1 MPAGAA
7 ARPRGGDPGRTG
19 ARRARARL
27 ALAATVALA
36 AATTVQARPA
46 RAAPHV
52 PIAGDV
58 ALDRQVAHALDA
70 LVAGDVAEA
79 TVLARSLARHH
90 PRFALGQ
97 LLHAELSATAAL
109 DGTLVGSRRA
119 WPPALTDLLLEAR
132 ARLDAVPPAGADDV
146 RPSAPPALAP
156 FVQLGHGV
164 DHVVLVDPARS
175 TLALHA
181 VREGVATLVREH
193 YVSSGSAGFGKRRE
207 GDRKTPLGLYR
218 IVDAHED
225 GALPELYG
233 AGALVLDYPNA
244 LDRHLGRT
252 GSGIWLHGVPRERR
266 SRAPH
271 SSEGCVTMS
280 NEHLRALDARLDPA
294 RTLVVLAASSG
305 ARRHEPG
312 ADARE
317 RHRTLFRRW
326 RDELVGTG
334 AAPSGLDAV
343 DETDVTILEST
354 VDGSPGAPDLLV
366 MDIAPGVAGSAGITL
381 WWTREGAAA
390 RWTLALEEG
399 VRGGA

>member
-1 MPAGAA
+1 M
-7 ARPRGGDPGRTG
+7 
-19 ARRARARL
+19 
-27 ALAATVALA
+27 ALA
-36 AATTVQARPA
+36 AAGAVPA
-46 RAAPHV
+46 AAAPHV
-52 PIAGDV
+52 PVAGD
-58 ALDRQVAHALDA
+58 AELDRQVAHALDA

-79 TVLARSLARHH
+79 TVLARSLARRH

-132 ARLDAVPPAGADDV
+132 ARLAAAPSPGAGGDV
-146 RPSAPPALAP
+146 RRSAPPAPAP
-156 FVQLGHGV
+156 FVQFGRGV
-164 DHVVLVDPARS
+164 EHVVLVDPARS

-181 VREGVATLVREH
+181 VRGGVATLVREH

-225 GALPELYG
+225 VELPELYG

-280 NEHLRALDARLDPA
+280 NGHLLALDARLDPA
-294 RTLVVLAASSG
+294 RTLVVIGHVPGTRDESG
-305 ARRHEPG
+305 EA
-312 ADARE
+312 ARE
-317 RHRTLFRRW
+317 RHRALFRRW
-326 RDELVGTG
+326 RDELVGNG
-334 AAPSGLDAV
+334 AAPSGLAAIDA
-343 DETDVTILEST
+343 TDVTILRGT
-354 VDGSPGAPDLLV
+354 VDGFPGAPDLLV
-366 MDIAPGVAGSAGITL
+366 MDIAPGVAGAAGITL
-381 WWTREGAAA
+381 WWTREGGAA

-399 VRGGA
+399 IRGGA

>member
-1 MPAGAA
+1 M
-7 ARPRGGDPGRTG
+7 
-19 ARRARARL
+19 
-27 ALAATVALA
+27 ALVV
-36 AATTVQARPA
+36 ATTVPTRPA
-46 RAAPHV
+46 GAAPHV
-52 PIAGDV
+52 PVAGD
-58 ALDRQVAHALDA
+58 AELDRQVAHALAA
-70 LVAGDVAEA
+70 LVAGDVVEA
-79 TVLARSLARHH
+79 TVLARSLARRH

-132 ARLDAVPPAGADDV
+132 ARLDTATPPGASDAHRTAPDAPPALD
-146 RPSAPPALAP
+146 PPALAP
-156 FVQLGHGV
+156 FVQLGRGV
-164 DHVVLVDPARS
+164 DHVVIVDLARS

-181 VREGVATLVREH
+181 VRGGVATLVREH

-225 GALPELYG
+225 RALPELYG

-266 SRAPH
+266 SRAPR

-280 NEHLRALDARLDPA
+280 NEHLLALDARLDPA
-294 RTLVVLAASSG
+294 RTLVVLGGSPG
-305 ARRHEPG
+305 ARGHEIG

-317 RHRTLFRRW
+317 RHRALFRRW
-326 RDELVGTG
+326 RDELVLSGT
-334 AAPSGLDAV
+334 APSGLAAV
-343 DETDVTILEST
+343 DETDVTILRST
-354 VDGSPGAPDLLV
+354 VDGSPGVPDLLV
-366 MDIAPGVAGSAGITL
+366 MDIAPTAKGAAGVTL
-381 WWTREGAAA
+381 WWTREDDAAS
-390 RWTLALEEG
+390 WTLTLEEG
-399 VRGGA
+399 LRGGA